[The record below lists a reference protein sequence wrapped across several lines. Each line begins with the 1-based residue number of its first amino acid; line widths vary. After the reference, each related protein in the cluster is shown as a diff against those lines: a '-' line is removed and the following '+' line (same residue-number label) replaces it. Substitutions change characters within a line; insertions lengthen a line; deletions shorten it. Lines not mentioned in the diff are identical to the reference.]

1 MFCLFLFN
9 RTARTEVKKFNS
21 RRAVPV
27 VVLNKQSRRG
37 DRDGCFR
44 GEKNKINALESSK
57 QLTKRKRN
65 KETPVHRRQQWQGGL
80 NYIAFP
86 QQQKLQK
93 LTKNNKYSII
103 QEIFAFIYKK
113 TKRKRKGKMG
123 SLPRS

>member
-1 MFCLFLFN
+1 
-9 RTARTEVKKFNS
+9 
-21 RRAVPV
+21 
-27 VVLNKQSRRG
+27 LNKQSRRG